1 MAGPGGECEPV
12 DRLPRVLLHPVAVQ
26 QLLAQQ
32 VLGVGVAQPGRRPRQ
47 LVVRP
52 LRVLVAEVEQEAGSH
67 QSQHLTQT
75 EFDTVL
81 RLPTSSA
88 MTQYWA
94 RLLVCTRRTFP
105 P

>member
-26 QLLAQQ
+26 QLLPQQ
-32 VLGVGVAQPGRRPRQ
+32 VLGVGVAQPGRRPRH

-52 LRVLVAEVEQEAGSH
+52 LRVLVAEVEQQAGGQ
-67 QSQHLTQT
+67 QSDHLTEN
-75 EFDTVL
+75 EFHTML

-88 MTQYWA
+88 ITQYWA
-94 RLLVCTRRTFP
+94 RLLV
-105 P
+105 